1 MAILQYADKATAT
14 ALPSGAKETRLI
26 DPQQFLAAKFVDL
39 PPGVTY
45 TVTGQNGV
53 DEYIYV
59 SAGAV
64 SLTGDGKS
72 GELKTDS
79 FATVHEGMEVKL
91 AGKTGTARVL
101 IVSAKAPDVEGVPA
115 GAGTM
120 VVDQLPVVDVPEQL
134 KQRIYLVGKH
144 AVPSERSHVMVVNYV
159 GDTITKSH
167 HHPNAESIYFFLK
180 GDALVLA
187 NGKEQPVKPGDFV
200 FFGVNDSHGLR
211 SANGGNMSFLEF
223 HAPSTFST
231 VRE

>member
-1 MAILQYADKATAT
+1 MAIVQYADKKTAT
-14 ALPSGAKETRLI
+14 ALPSGASETRLV

-39 PPGVTY
+39 PTGSTY
-45 TVTGQNGV
+45 TVSGQKGV

-59 SAGAV
+59 FSGSV
-64 SLTGDGKS
+64 SLAGGDKQD
-72 GELKTDS
+72 ELTAGS
-79 FATVHEGMEVKL
+79 FAAVHEGMEIKL
-91 AGKTGTARVL
+91 AGKAGTAGVL
-101 IVSAKAPDVEGVPA
+101 IVSAKAPDVDGVPT
-115 GAGTM
+115 GANTM
-120 VVDQLPVVDVPEQL
+120 AIDHLPVVDIPDQF

-159 GDTITKSH
+159 GDTLTKSH

-187 NGKEQPVKPGDFV
+187 NGKEQAVKPGDFV

-223 HAPSTFST
+223 HAPSAFST

>member
-1 MAILQYADKATAT
+1 MAILHYADTKTAT
-14 ALPSGAKETRLI
+14 ALPSGASETRLV
-26 DPQQFLAAKFVDL
+26 DPQKFLAARFVDL
-39 PPGVTY
+39 PASASY
-45 TVTGQNGV
+45 TVAGERGA

-59 SAGAV
+59 FSGAV
-64 SLTGDGKS
+64 SLAGNGKQD
-72 GELKTDS
+72 ELKAGA
-79 FATVHEGMEVKL
+79 FAAVHERMEVKL
-91 AGKTGTARVL
+91 SGKADTAGVL
-101 IVSAKAPDVEGVPA
+101 VVSARAPDVDGVPA
-115 GAGTM
+115 GASTM
-120 VVDQLPVVDVPEQL
+120 NVDQLPVVEVPEQL

-159 GDTITKSH
+159 GDTLTTSH

-200 FFGVNDSHGLR
+200 FFAVNDSHGLR